1 MHYYQFNIG
10 DYASHTRNLSLL
22 EDLAYRR
29 LLDEYYLHEQPLN
42 PSVTLVARHIGMQ
55 GHEDEVKFVLETF
68 FEPSDMG
75 WLNNRANQEIEHFR
89 AKSEQASR
97 AGKASAARRLNIRST
112 DVQPTNNQEPI
123 TNNQKNTKRP
133 SVAPPVGV
141 SPEVWDSFVKHR
153 KAKKAQLTQLVVDT
167 IAEQAQKA
175 GWTLEKAL
183 IECVVRNWQSF
194 RADWVGQQA
203 QRLPGKDV
211 AHMTTPTPPNQDAA
225 LKKIAEDRKKAVP
238 IPAELKAKMA
248 ELTKGMKV

>member
-68 FEPSDMG
+68 FELGDFG
-75 WLNNRANQEIEHFR
+75 WVNNRANQEIEHFR

-141 SPEVWDSFVKHR
+141 SSEVWESFVKHR

-167 IAEQAQKA
+167 IADQAQKA

-194 RADWVGQQA
+194 RADWVNQTPT
-203 QRLPGKDV
+203 LPGRDV
-211 AHMTTPTPPNQDAA
+211 AHVTVPAAPNQDAA
-225 LKKIAEDRKKAVP
+225 LKKIAEDRKNAVP
-238 IPAELKAKMA
+238 PPANIKAKMA
-248 ELTKGMKV
+248 ELTKGLKV